1 MLGQAG
7 KGEIKLKCQEQSFPE
22 FPNLLF
28 GQDEAGH
35 SYFDATHYLSKMTEP
50 TPIQP
55 FFSQYRYQIK
65 ALCDTYKI
73 SNDRVCLINEDG
85 HYLIDGTFVFLFI
98 AFVKPDFLAYMCE
111 RIFELFA
118 HGVTVSDTYLTTS
131 AASRLSKEVLTALI
145 NSYEKD
151 AKQ

>member
-7 KGEIKLKCQEQSFPE
+7 KGEIKLQCEEQSFPE

-28 GQDEAGH
+28 GQSESGR

-50 TPIQP
+50 KPIQP

-65 ALCDTYKI
+65 SLCDTYEI
-73 SNDRVCLINEDG
+73 GDDQVCLINEEG
-85 HYLIDGTFVFLFI
+85 HFLIDGTFLFLFI
-98 AFVKPDFLAYMCE
+98 AFVEPDFLAYMCD

-118 HGVTVSDTYLTTS
+118 HGVAVSDTYLVS
-131 AASRLSKEVLTALI
+131 AARARLSSRVLTEI
-145 NSYEKD
+145 SSYEEKS
-151 AKQ
+151 KQ